1 MSCCFSLITSQRTSV
16 NVYDPDIFKCSG
28 QLFFFPHAG
37 RDVSPRG
44 PYFPHVGFLVRGKV
58 ESRRTM
64 RRYLSREDQARLSQ
78 ERLGLPDSEVAP
90 RM

>member
-37 RDVSPRG
+37 GTSPRG
-44 PYFPHVGFLVRGKV
+44 DHIFL
-58 ESRRTM
+58 T
-64 RRYLSREDQARLSQ
+64 
-78 ERLGLPDSEVAP
+78 
-90 RM
+90 